1 MKSKLQM
8 NRKELY
14 AKMENKFLKG
24 QKEHQ
29 NDLKDLSP
37 DELIEEALNE
47 AIDLVFYLSQLK
59 GKAQSFGEIEEI
71 PQMKGTLEALDN
83 LTPLNH

>member
-1 MKSKLQM
+1 M
-8 NRKELY
+8 NRKQLY

-24 QKEHQ
+24 QKEHK

-59 GKAQSFGEIEEI
+59 SDTES
-71 PQMKGTLEALDN
+71 
-83 LTPLNH
+83 